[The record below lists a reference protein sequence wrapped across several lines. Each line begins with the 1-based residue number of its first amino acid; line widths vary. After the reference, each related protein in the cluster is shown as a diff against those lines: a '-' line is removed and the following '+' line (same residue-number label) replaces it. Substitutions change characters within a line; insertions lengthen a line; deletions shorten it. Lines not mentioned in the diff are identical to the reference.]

1 MKKMMFLFLFGCML
15 SAVPLTLHAVGDYP
29 IFRNHESIRVQY
41 QARRPG
47 APSWTT
53 YSTTLRDALTESMI
67 RNQLLKRH
75 PGYEIRVLSA
85 STDGKNVQASVQCQV
100 RRNGSSTWTTMTTS
114 VTNALTESMA
124 ENQIAARYPGSEV
137 RILSMSIR

>member
-1 MKKMMFLFLFGCML
+1 MRKMMFVFLCGCML
-15 SAVPLTLHAVGDYP
+15 SALPLTLRAAGDYP
-29 IFRNHESIRVQY
+29 IFRNRESVRVQY

-47 APSWTT
+47 ASSWTT
-53 YSTTLRDALTESMI
+53 YSTSVRDVLTESMI

-75 PGYEIRVLSA
+75 PGYEVRILSA
-85 STDGKNVQASVQCQV
+85 SADGINVQASVQCQI
-100 RRNGSSTWTTMTTS
+100 RRGGSSSWNTMSTS

-137 RILSMSIR
+137 RILSMSFR

>member
-1 MKKMMFLFLFGCML
+1 MRKTMFMLLCGCVL
-15 SAVPLTLHAVGDYP
+15 SAAPLTLRAAGDYP
-29 IFRNHESIRVQY
+29 IFQNNETIRVQY

-47 APSWTT
+47 SPSWTA

-75 PGYEIRVLSA
+75 PGYEVRVLSA
-85 STDGKNVQASVQCQV
+85 AVDGRNVRATVQCQI
-100 RRNGSSTWTTMTTS
+100 RRSENSSWTTMSTT

-124 ENQIAARYPGSEV
+124 ENQIAARYPGAEV
-137 RILSMSIR
+137 RILSMSTR